1 METRSA
7 NILQNSSN
15 LLTLGNPEETSLEV
29 QDRGISGPIKR
40 TCVQQ
45 NYKKNF

>member
-1 METRSA
+1 METRST
-7 NILQNSSN
+7 NILQNSN

-29 QDRGISGPIKR
+29 QDRGFSGPIKR

-45 NYKKNF
+45 TYEKNFR